1 MVASSNAV
9 GSLRDAV
16 PLRGGERRSRPTGM
30 VDARNAGARRGPNAP
45 PLGYD
50 LRVPTALHRA
60 GSGSP
65 MLLIHGFSAS
75 CGIWRPLLPTLE
87 QHHDVL
93 AATLLGHAGGPEY
106 LAGSPA
112 TPDALADALERDMDS
127 AGFERAHLVGNSLGG
142 WLALEL
148 AARGR
153 ALSTTALSPAGG
165 WNHGGPQTK
174 RLGRLFRQNY
184 RLVKLLGPRGAELM
198 RRRRFRALALRDVA
212 SRPAEVPAA
221 LAVEMTQAAAA
232 CTIYLPLLEE
242 LTSTGF
248 GDLAAIDSPVQIA
261 WGTKDRILPW
271 PAYAERFRRLAPDAQ
286 WVTLEGLG
294 HCPMLDDAPL
304 TTNTILELTHRVDA
318 GRGTPQPA
326 AL

>member
-1 MVASSNAV
+1 MSRYSRASQQV
-9 GSLRDAV
+9 K
-16 PLRGGERRSRPTGM
+16 
-30 VDARNAGARRGPNAP
+30 AP
-45 PLGYD
+45 VVYD
-50 LRVPTALHRA
+50 LTMPTIAAHRA

-65 MLLIHGFSAS
+65 MVLIHGFSAS
-75 CGIWRPLLPTLE
+75 WGIWRPLLPALE
-87 QHHDVL
+87 RRHDVL
-93 AATLLGHAGGPEY
+93 AATLLGHSGGPEY

-165 WNHGGPQTK
+165 WNHGGPETK
-174 RLGRLFRQNY
+174 RLGRMFRRNH
-184 RLVKLLGPRGAELM
+184 RLLKLLGSGGAQLM

-212 SRPAEVPAA
+212 VRPADVPAA
-221 LAVEMTQAAAA
+221 IAVETMEAAAA
-232 CTIYLPLLEE
+232 CAIYTPLLDH

-248 GDLAAIDSPVQIA
+248 GELTAIDSPLQIA
-261 WGTKDRILPW
+261 WGTSDRILPW
-271 PAYAERFRRLAPDAQ
+271 PGYAERFRRMTPQAH
-286 WVTLEGLG
+286 WVELQGLG

-304 TTNTILELTHRVDA
+304 TTNTILGLTQRVDA

-326 AL
+326 VVAASSG

>member
-1 MVASSNAV
+1 MHIK
-9 GSLRDAV
+9 
-16 PLRGGERRSRPTGM
+16 
-30 VDARNAGARRGPNAP
+30 P
-45 PLGYD
+45 PVVYD
-50 LRVPTALHRA
+50 LTMPTVAVHRA

-65 MLLIHGFSAS
+65 MVLIHGFSANW
-75 CGIWRPLLPTLE
+75 GIWRPLLPLLE
-87 QHHDVL
+87 GHHEVL
-93 AATLLGHAGGPEY
+93 VPTLLGHSGGPEY

-112 TPDALADALERDMDS
+112 TPDAMADALEHDMDA

-165 WNHGGPQTK
+165 WNHGGPETR

-184 RLVKLLGPRGAELM
+184 RLLKLLGPRGVQMM

-212 SRPAEVPAA
+212 VRPTEVPAA
-221 LAVEMTQAAAA
+221 LAVEMTQAAVA
-232 CTIYLPLLEE
+232 CAIYLPLLEH

-248 GDLAAIDSPVQIA
+248 GELAAIDSPVQIA

-271 PAYAERFRRLAPDAQ
+271 PAYAERFRRMVPETQ
-286 WVTLEGLG
+286 WIPLDGLG

-304 TTNTILELTHRVDA
+304 TTKTILEFTQRVDV
-318 GRGTPQPA
+318 GSGTQQLVA
-326 AL
+326 VEASSH

>member
-1 MVASSNAV
+1 
-9 GSLRDAV
+9 
-16 PLRGGERRSRPTGM
+16 
-30 VDARNAGARRGPNAP
+30 
-45 PLGYD
+45 
-50 LRVPTALHRA
+50 
-60 GSGSP
+60 

-75 CGIWRPLLPTLE
+75 WGIWKPLLPALE

-93 AATLLGHAGGPEY
+93 APTLLGHAGGPEY
-106 LAGSPA
+106 LVGSSA
-112 TPDALADALERDMDS
+112 TPAAIADALERDMDS

-153 ALSTTALSPAGG
+153 GLSTTALSPAGG
-165 WNHGGPQTK
+165 WNHEGPETK

-184 RLVKLLGPRGAELM
+184 RLLKLLGPNGARLM
-198 RRRRFRALALRDVA
+198 RRPRFRALALRDVA
-212 SRPAEVPAA
+212 VRPADVPTA
-221 LAVEMTQAAAA
+221 LAVEMTEAAAA
-232 CTIYLPLLEE
+232 CAIYLPLLEQ

-248 GDLAAIDSPVQIA
+248 GELAAIDSPVQIA

-271 PAYAERFRRLAPDAQ
+271 PGYAERFRRMTPQAQ
-286 WVTLEGLG
+286 WVPLEGLG

-304 TTNTILELTHRVDA
+304 TTNTILELTQRVDA

-326 AL
+326 AVGACSH

>member
-1 MVASSNAV
+1 
-9 GSLRDAV
+9 
-16 PLRGGERRSRPTGM
+16 
-30 VDARNAGARRGPNAP
+30 
-45 PLGYD
+45 
-50 LRVPTALHRA
+50 
-60 GSGSP
+60 

-75 CGIWRPLLPTLE
+75 WGIWKPLLPTLE

-93 AATLLGHAGGPEY
+93 VASLLGHSGGPEY

-112 TPDALADALERDMDS
+112 TPGAMADALERDLDS

-165 WNHGGPQTK
+165 WDHGGRETK
-174 RLGRLFRQNY
+174 RLGRLFLQNY
-184 RLVKLLGPRGAELM
+184 RLLKLMGPRGAQLM

-212 SRPAEVPAA
+212 MRPADLPAA
-221 LAVEMTQAAAA
+221 VAVEMAEAAAA
-232 CTIYLPLLEE
+232 CAIYLPLLEQ

-248 GDLAAIDSPVQIA
+248 GELAAIDSPVQIA
-261 WGTKDRILPW
+261 WGTKDRILRW
-271 PAYAERFRRLAPDAQ
+271 PGYAERLRRMTPQAQ
-286 WVTLEGLG
+286 WVQLQGLG

-304 TTNTILELTHRVDA
+304 TAETILELTRRVDA
-318 GRGTPQPA
+318 GGVQQPA
-326 AL
+326 AVGASSG